1 MKYYNSYS
9 FYLNIYFLLIYILP
23 VNNFFAIPFKTINLQ
38 YDESQKDYL
47 YKIYTNNLYINISL
61 GTPKQAS
68 MALLKMEKDEFYI
81 HKDSF
86 FPNESSSYINLD
98 KDSKSIISSSENKST
113 DIFYFPTYNSY
124 DELSNIN
131 NMNNINENSKY
142 KSYKMNFIFMN
153 YVVIW
158 NSNKKNPGEIG
169 LQYKSISLNTSITF
183 VKSLHESKEI
193 KNYIFSFIFTNN
205 NSNIFFNEGFFI
217 IGEELTDKETE
228 KNNIKYAK
236 AADIDGLIKWN
247 IFFDEIYSYPNI
259 TNSSD
264 TNINIKKTII
274 NRNHKAQLI
283 IDKPYIIGTDE
294 YESFLIQNYFQYL
307 IDEKV
312 CFKKFISGYNSFY
325 VYYCDNSSELFIS
338 QKFPDLH
345 IFSRELGEAFI
356 LKKNDLFFYDINYNN
371 ASEHFCYFM
380 IWFTKTNYAYEKKY
394 WCLGIPFFKKYRF
407 SFDYEKKLIGF
418 YNQSFHFEPNKQNIS
433 GKDNNNLIF
442 LKIIVIFLII
452 FFIIVGFIIKK
463 FTNKKKRKKKINE
476 LVDEEEE
483 NYDYNDK
490 DQKGNLQKDNNIN

>member
-1 MKYYNSYS
+1 MKYYNSYF
-9 FYLNIYFLLIYILP
+9 FYLFIYILLITILS

-38 YDESQKDYL
+38 YEESQKDYI
-47 YKIYTNNLYINISL
+47 YKIYTNNIYINITL
-61 GTPKQAS
+61 GTPKQTI

-81 HKDSF
+81 HKDGF

-113 DIFYFPTYNSY
+113 DIFYFPYYNSY
-124 DELSNIN
+124 DELSNIK
-131 NMNNINENSKY
+131 NIKENSIH
-142 KSYKMNFIFMN
+142 KSFKMNFIFMN

-158 NSNKKNPGEIG
+158 NSNKTNPGEIG
-169 LQYKSISLNTSITF
+169 LQYKSTSLNSSITF

-193 KNYIFSFIFTNN
+193 KNYIFSFIFNN
-205 NSNIFFNEGFFI
+205 NSNIFSNEGFFI
-217 IGEELTDKETE
+217 IGEELTDKENE
-228 KNNIKYAK
+228 KDNIKYTK
-236 AADIDGLIKWN
+236 AADISGLIKWN
-247 IFFDEIYSYPNI
+247 IFFDEIYSYSNG
-259 TNSSD
+259 TNNSV
-264 TNINIKKTII
+264 TNININKTII

-294 YESFLIQNYFQYL
+294 YESFILKNFFQYL

-312 CFKKFISGYNSFY
+312 CFKKSISGYNSFY

-338 QKFPDLH
+338 QNFPDLH
-345 IFSRELGEAFI
+345 IFSRELGETFI

-371 ASEHFCYFM
+371 ASKHFCYFM
-380 IWFTKTNYAYEKKY
+380 VWFSKSSYAYEKKY

-433 GKDNNNLIF
+433 GKDKNNLVV
-442 LKIIVIFLII
+442 LKIIVIFVLLLIA
-452 FFIIVGFIIKK
+452 FFIVGFIIKK
-463 FTNKKKRKKKINE
+463 LTNKKKRKKKLNE
-476 LVDEEEE
+476 LVDEDEE
-483 NYDYNDK
+483 NYDYKDK